1 MLRAVARLLDLSQ
14 HYKPKLHPC
23 DFQFDEF
30 PDEFP
35 EEAIIRDLLEGWVS
49 RPLDFFAPRR

>member
-49 RPLDFFAPRR
+49 RPQHFLIQE